1 MANFKVKFVTDG
13 DANLINT
20 TNCCEPKV
28 FNVKCSDLKL
38 GQEYDLT
45 LVNDSNDFQSK
56 IFPKKYTFTA
66 TTSLRKINIV
76 NAGLYND
83 EPKVILEG
91 GDPNIKARISIV
103 TNNINNKY
111 SILEVNV
118 DSVGDGY
125 KSLPTIKVVGDAVVP
140 AILTAELLPIDK
152 YVTFLT
158 SFVCDANNVPQVQ
171 T

>member
-13 DANLINT
+13 DSNLINT

-38 GQEYDLT
+38 GQEYDLA
-45 LVNDSNDFQSK
+45 LVNESDDFQSK
-56 IFPKKYTFTA
+56 IFPSKYTFTA

-76 NAGLYND
+76 NAGLYNN
-83 EPKVILEG
+83 EPQVVLEG
-91 GDPNIKARISIV
+91 GDPNIKARISVV
-103 TNNINNKY
+103 TSNTNNKY
-111 SILEVNV
+111 SVAQIDIDN
-118 DSVGDGY
+118 VGDGY
-125 KSLPTIKVVGDAVVP
+125 KSLPTVKVIGDVVIP
-140 AILTAELLPIDK
+140 AILTPELLPINK

-158 SFVCDANNVPQVQ
+158 SFVCDSNNVPQVQ